1 MTMAIRR
8 QKIEW
13 RIRLKNDRM
22 IDAIR
27 DSLNHGSNFFKEE
40 TMRFWNSTIEYGMF
54 SNNTF
59 VTGEDNFD
67 RSQTLYTARRYN
79 WELHK
84 VEDISEF
91 QQFTSSDEAIRFAK
105 DYEE

>member
-1 MTMAIRR
+1 MAIRR

-27 DSLNHGSNFFKEE
+27 DSLNSGSKFFTEE

-54 SNNTF
+54 SNDTF
-59 VTGEDNFD
+59 VTGESNFD
-67 RSQTLYTARRYN
+67 GTKTLYTARKYDWKNHR
-79 WELHK
+79 
-84 VEDISEF
+84 VIDISGF
-91 QQFTSSDEAIRFAK
+91 QAFENSDEAIRFAK
-105 DYEE
+105 DYKGE

>member
-1 MTMAIRR
+1 MAIRR

-27 DSLNHGSNFFKEE
+27 DGLNSGSKFFTED
-40 TMRFWNSTIEYGMF
+40 TMNFWNSTIEYGMF
-54 SNNTF
+54 SNDTF

-67 RSQTLYTARRYN
+67 RTKYLYTVRKYDWKMHR
-79 WELHK
+79 
-84 VEDISEF
+84 VIDISEF
-91 QQFTSSDEAIRFAK
+91 QAFDDREKAIRFAK
-105 DYEE
+105 DYKE